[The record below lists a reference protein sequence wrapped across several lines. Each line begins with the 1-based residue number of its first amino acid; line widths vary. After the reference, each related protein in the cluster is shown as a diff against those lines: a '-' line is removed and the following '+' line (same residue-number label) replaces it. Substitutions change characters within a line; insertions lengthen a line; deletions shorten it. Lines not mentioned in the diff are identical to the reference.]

1 MAHRRSKNLKKLIR
15 IEPLKPERAT
25 IPKLITI
32 KNKNR
37 NLESLL
43 ISRSSLPTFV
53 TASLAFI

>member
-1 MAHRRSKNLKKLIR
+1 M
-15 IEPLKPERAT
+15 EPLKPDNTT

-37 NLESLL
+37 NFESLL

-53 TASLAFI
+53 TASFEFIYDLVSNPV